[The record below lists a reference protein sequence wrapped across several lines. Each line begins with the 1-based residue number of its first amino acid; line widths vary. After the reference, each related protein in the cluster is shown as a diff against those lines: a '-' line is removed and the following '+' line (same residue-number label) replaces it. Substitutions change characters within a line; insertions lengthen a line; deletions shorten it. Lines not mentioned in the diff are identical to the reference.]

1 MTNQEKGRDYI
12 SYQYQKQE
20 KDIATDNAL
29 KIIKMNFQSQIIP
42 ETKLQAPD
50 GFTGKYYWIFKEEI
64 NICST
69 YKQFQKIEEKGIL
82 SNLFCEAGIILI
94 SKPD

>member
-50 GFTGKYYWIFKEEI
+50 GFTGKYY
-64 NICST
+64 
-69 YKQFQKIEEKGIL
+69 
-82 SNLFCEAGIILI
+82 
-94 SKPD
+94 

>member
-20 KDIATDNAL
+20 KDIATDYAL

-42 ETKLQAPD
+42 ETKLQAPG
-50 GFTGKYYWIFKEEI
+50 GFTGKYY
-64 NICST
+64 
-69 YKQFQKIEEKGIL
+69 
-82 SNLFCEAGIILI
+82 
-94 SKPD
+94 